1 MRRAAIAVTALAVS
15 AFALAGCSSSPDQV
29 TASMQSPPRPEASSE
44 LAPED
49 DLSGSMDEFA
59 EEFGEMPNMDEFSDE
74 MDEFSDGIDDMLEQF
89 ETELGVGGECLDL
102 LLTYSELMAGAF
114 GMAPAGD
121 RAATVAELRAALPS
135 DLHDELDVVVGALE
149 AVEGQ
154 GFSGTGALADPAFI
168 SANDDIVA
176 WLTDCAPAG
185 SAPGEGS

>member
-59 EEFGEMPNMDEFSDE
+59 EEFGEMPN

-168 SANDDIVA
+168 SANDAIVA

>member
-1 MRRAAIAVTALAVS
+1 MRHAATAVTALAVS
-15 AFALAGCSSSPDQV
+15 AFALVGCSSSPDQV
-29 TASMQSPPRPEASSE
+29 TASMQSPPRPEATSE

-49 DLSGSMDEFA
+49 DLSGSMD
-59 EEFGEMPNMDEFSDE
+59 EFGEMPNMDEFSDE

-168 SANDDIVA
+168 SANDAIVA

-185 SAPGEGS
+185 STPGEGS